1 MKKQLLT
8 IKEFGFIG
16 KSENKEAK
24 KDETGNIYLPKTEFK
39 SLEDFVL
46 KAREDDEYG
55 CEYLRLGFKKGLD
68 KILTAKN
75 YVGIIETK
83 NHIIEILP
91 KIYKNENDD
100 DNTRK
105 IFLKMLKSLRNLP
118 FRHFNTASL
127 ESEKLHLF
135 EIFVRMFLEELGKL
149 VRSGI
154 KSQYVL
160 NEENL
165 NVVKGKIKWSE
176 QIRHNLVHKERI
188 FVEYDE
194 YSVNRPE
201 NRIIKTTIEFLAR
214 KGFSNNTSRL
224 IRQYQFIFDEIPAS
238 FNIEKDFLLCKNN
251 RLVKDYLNLLPWCRV
266 FLKNESFSTVT
277 GRNDVFSLLFP
288 MEKVFESYVA
298 DEIRKNIGD
307 GYIVSTQDKS
317 HNLFVDLEKFALR
330 PDIVISKGEEKI
342 ILDTKWK
349 VIESISE
356 SGRNNISQADLYQMF
371 AYGKKYGAK
380 TLFLIYP
387 ENEKFQIYPENEKF
401 QKSCHLKYEKNDLD
415 LYIFPWKFSSNEKE
429 SNIGNLINI

>member
-1 MKKQLLT
+1 MKKHSLT

-16 KSENKEAK
+16 KSENKKAK
-24 KDETGNIYLPKTEFK
+24 KDEKGNIYLPETEFK

-46 KAREDDEYG
+46 KAREDDEHG
-55 CEYLRLGFKKGLD
+55 CEYLRLGYKKSVGE
-68 KILTAKN
+68 ILTAKN

-83 NHIIEILP
+83 NHLIEILP
-91 KIYKNENDD
+91 KIHGFDD
-100 DNTRK
+100 SNGDKTRK
-105 IFLKMLKSLRNLP
+105 IFLKMLKSLKNLP

-176 QIRHNLVHKERI
+176 HLKRNLVHKERI

-194 YSVNRPE
+194 FSVNRPE

-214 KGFSNNTSRL
+214 KSFSNNTSRL
-224 IRQYQFIFDEIPAS
+224 IRQYQFIFDEIPVS
-238 FNIEKDFLLCKNN
+238 LNVEKDLMLCKDN

-307 GYIVSTQDKS
+307 GYSVLTQDRS
-317 HNLFVDLEKFALR
+317 HCLFLNLKNFALK
-330 PDIVISKGEEKI
+330 PDIVISNNKNKETI
-342 ILDTKWK
+342 VLDTKWK

-371 AYGKKYGAK
+371 AYGKKYRAK

-387 ENEKFQIYPENEKF
+387 ENEKFQ
-401 QKSCHLKYEKNDLD
+401 KSDHLKYENDLD
-415 LYIFPWKFSSNEKE
+415 LYILPWKFSDNENQN
-429 SNIGNLINI
+429 NIGNLRTLFD